1 VFAIFTVEVGMWK
14 FLRSDA
20 SAVLSNERAWA
31 SLSRYFAVM
40 QNEKPAKFMIAKRVP
55 ADFRESDSLEELWRK
70 HAGLSREFYDFQ
82 KEIDTEQKNLHE
94 MRLPQKSY
102 LDLKI
107 EIANRILSRCHSCT
121 RRCGI
126 NRLNGEL
133 GFCRC
138 GTEIVV
144 SSIFEHMGEEPE
156 LVPSGTIFTMGCTMR
171 CRHCQNWTISQ
182 WVENGETY
190 KPEELA
196 KEVEHL
202 RLSGCRNA
210 NLVGGEPTPWLQ
222 QWLQTFKHVNVNI
235 PVVWNSNTYY
245 SPETAKLLAGFVDVY
260 LLDFKYG
267 PGECAAK
274 ISDAPN
280 YWKVCKYNHLEAKKY
295 GELIIRILV
304 LPDHLECCT
313 KPIINWISE
322 NLGKEIRVNV
332 MFQYRPEWR
341 AYEIPDMRRRLTNDE
356 MERAIQ
362 IAKEAKLRNF
372 IT

>member
-1 VFAIFTVEVGMWK
+1 VFAVFTVEISMWK

-20 SAVLSNERAWA
+20 SAVLNDERVKA
-31 SLSRYFAVM
+31 SLGRYFAVTW
-40 QNEKPAKFMIAKRVP
+40 NEKPAKFMIAKRVP
-55 ADFRESDSLEELWRK
+55 ADFRESDSLEELWQK
-70 HAGLSREFYDFQ
+70 HSELSREFYDFQ
-82 KEIDTEQKNLHE
+82 KEIDTEKKNLQE
-94 MRLPQKSY
+94 MQFPKKSY
-102 LDLKI
+102 MDLKI
-107 EIANRILSRCHSCT
+107 EIANRILSECHFCT
-121 RRCGI
+121 RGCGV

-138 GTEIVV
+138 GTKIIV

-156 LVPSGTIFTMGCTMR
+156 LVPSGTIFTMGCTML
-171 CRHCQNWTISQ
+171 CRHCQNWTISR
-182 WVENGETY
+182 WVENGEAY
-190 KPEELA
+190 RPEELA
-196 KEVEHL
+196 KEVERL
-202 RLSGCRNA
+202 RLNGCRNA

-222 QWLQTFKHVNVNI
+222 QWLETFRHVNLSI

-245 SPETAKLLAGFVDVY
+245 SPETAQILAGFADVY

-267 PGECAAK
+267 PTKCASK

-280 YWKVCKYNHLEAKKY
+280 YWKVCTYNHLEAKKY
-295 GELIIRILV
+295 GELIIRLLV
-304 LPDHLECCT
+304 LPNHLECCT

-322 NLGKEIRVNV
+322 NLGTETRVNV

-341 AYEIPDMRRRLTNDE
+341 AYEIPELRRRLTRCE

-362 IAKEAKLRNF
+362 VAQNAKLANY